1 MDEVTKSLL
10 GLLNGSNTL
19 AAIGVI
25 SLIFAYVVWRF
36 FSKTFWPQLSPHI
49 VQLIRAACDF
59 FQKITELGEKHEH
72 TLKLNTE
79 LTQQIHTRMFS
90 DSTHSRETLDKVAQ
104 KVEEIHGDQKKI
116 LAAIE
121 RPST

>member
-25 SLIFAYVVWRF
+25 SLIFACVVWRF
-36 FSKTFWPQLSPHI
+36 FSKQFWPQLSPHVI
-49 VQLIRAACDF
+49 QLIKSACDF
-59 FQKITELGEKHEH
+59 FQKITELGEKHEQ

-79 LTQQIHTRMFS
+79 LTQQIHTRVFS
-90 DSTHSRETLDKVAQ
+90 DSAQARDRLDKVAQ
-104 KVEEIHGDQKKI
+104 KVGEIHDDQKKI
-116 LAAIE
+116 LKVLE